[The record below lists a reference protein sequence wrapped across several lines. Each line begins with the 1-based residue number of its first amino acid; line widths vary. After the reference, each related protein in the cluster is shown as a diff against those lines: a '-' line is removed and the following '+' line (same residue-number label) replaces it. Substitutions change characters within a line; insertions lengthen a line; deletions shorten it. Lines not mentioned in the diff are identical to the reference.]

1 MKPLKTTLLLLLTF
15 QLGFSQEI
23 ENAAILKVLLTKAYA
38 NEKVIV
44 KNRLQ
49 LLSLYCN
56 KAPNNEET
64 FEVIK
69 GNDLLKK
76 NADAIKKQIDITIN
90 EDWSKEFNILF
101 TNQHQFLKSKVNNCL
116 SLEEF
121 QNLST
126 KYGENNQRMMIISKP
141 MYFATNYSLVK
152 VAFYRNIVHN
162 SFCFYLFEKK
172 NGAWTIIETLNEWST
187 FD

>member
-1 MKPLKTTLLLLLTF
+1 MTLLKTSLFVLLTF

-49 LLSLYCN
+49 LLSFYCN

-64 FEVIK
+64 LDVI
-69 GNDLLKK
+69 NDNLFLKK
-76 NADAIKKQIDITIN
+76 NAATLKKQINPTIQ
-90 EDWSKEFNILF
+90 EDWSKEFSILF
-101 TNQHQFLKSKVNNCL
+101 TNQHQFLKSKVNDCL

-121 QNLST
+121 QKVSDRN
-126 KYGENNQRMMIISKP
+126 GENNQRLLIISKP
-141 MYFATNYSLVK
+141 MFFAGNYCLVK
-152 VAFYRNIVHN
+152 VAYYRSIVRN
-162 SFCFYLFEKK
+162 SFCFYLLEKK
-172 NGAWTIIETLNEWST
+172 NDIWTIIDTLNEFSS
-187 FD
+187 